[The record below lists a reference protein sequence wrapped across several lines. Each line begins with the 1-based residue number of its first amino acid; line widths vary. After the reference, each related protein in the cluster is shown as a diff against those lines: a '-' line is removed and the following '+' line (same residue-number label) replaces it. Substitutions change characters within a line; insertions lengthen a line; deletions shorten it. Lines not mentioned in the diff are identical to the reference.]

1 MKSKNLSNLKTTTG
15 SKQLMKLTL
24 ISKLD
29 IFRDLSDEEVEQ
41 VEAMVRMT
49 YCKAGHVFFSP
60 DEKVE
65 VLYMLKKGKVQIYT
79 INQDGRRL
87 IIDTLGPGTFFG
99 EMSLTAQ
106 SMQES
111 FAEAIE
117 DSLICVLD
125 RSDIEAL
132 IMYKPIVAV
141 RLLDIVSQRLR
152 LTRLR
157 FEETVLQSATI
168 RVCSTLLR
176 LSQDSLLI
184 RMTHQE
190 LADTTGLF
198 RETVTTILDELQLSG
213 ILELS
218 RKKISIKDRS
228 ELQRIT
234 EM

>member
-29 IFRDLSDEEVEQ
+29 IFRDLTDEEVEQ
-41 VEAMVRMT
+41 VEAMVRMID
-49 YCKAGHVFFSP
+49 CKAGHVFFSP

-117 DSLICVLD
+117 DSLICVLG

>member
-1 MKSKNLSNLKTTTG
+1 MKSKNLSNLKTATG

-41 VEAMVRMT
+41 VEAMVRMID
-49 YCKAGHVFFSP
+49 CKAGHVFFSP

-117 DSLICVLD
+117 DSLICVLG

-132 IMYKPIVAV
+132 IMYKPIVAI

-157 FEETVLQSATI
+157 LEETVLQSATI

-176 LSQDSLLI
+176 LSQDSLII
-184 RMTHQE
+184 RITHQE

>member
-1 MKSKNLSNLKTTTG
+1 MKSKNLTNLKTATG

-41 VEAMVRMT
+41 VEAMVRMID
-49 YCKAGHVFFSP
+49 CKAGHVFFSP

-117 DSLICVLD
+117 DSLICVLG

-132 IMYKPIVAV
+132 IMYKPIVAI

-157 FEETVLQSATI
+157 LEETVLQSATI

-176 LSQDSLLI
+176 LSQDSLII
-184 RMTHQE
+184 RITHQE

>member
-1 MKSKNLSNLKTTTG
+1 MKSKNLTNLKTATG

-41 VEAMVRMT
+41 VEAMVRMID
-49 YCKAGHVFFSP
+49 CKAGHVFFSP

-117 DSLICVLD
+117 DSLICVLG

-132 IMYKPIVAV
+132 IMYKPIVAI

-176 LSQDSLLI
+176 LSQDSLII
-184 RMTHQE
+184 RITHQE

>member
-1 MKSKNLSNLKTTTG
+1 MKSKNLSNLKTATG

-41 VEAMVRMT
+41 VEAMVRMID
-49 YCKAGHVFFSP
+49 CKAGHVFFSP

>member
-1 MKSKNLSNLKTTTG
+1 MKRKNLSDAKTMTG

-29 IFRDLSDEEVEQ
+29 IFRDLSDNEIEQ
-41 VEAMVRMT
+41 IEAMVKMID
-49 YCKAGHVFFSP
+49 CKKGHVFFSP
-60 DEKVE
+60 DENVE

-79 INQDGRRL
+79 INHDGRRL
-87 IIDTLGPGTFFG
+87 IVDTLGPGTFFG

-106 SMQES
+106 SMQEF
-111 FAEAIE
+111 FAEAVE
-117 DSLICVLD
+117 DSLVCVLG

-132 IMYKPIVAV
+132 IMYKPIVAI
-141 RLLDIVSQRLR
+141 RLLEIVSQRL
-152 LTRLR
+152 LLARLR

-184 RMTHQE
+184 KMTHQE
-190 LADTTGLF
+190 LADTIGLF
-198 RETVTTILDELQLSG
+198 RETVTTILDELHSSG

-218 RKKISIKDRS
+218 RRKILIRDRS
-228 ELQRIT
+228 ELKRIT

>member
-1 MKSKNLSNLKTTTG
+1 MKSKNLTNLKTATG

-41 VEAMVRMT
+41 VEAMVRMID
-49 YCKAGHVFFSP
+49 CKAGHVFFSP

>member
-1 MKSKNLSNLKTTTG
+1 
-15 SKQLMKLTL
+15 
-24 ISKLD
+24 
-29 IFRDLSDEEVEQ
+29 
-41 VEAMVRMT
+41 
-49 YCKAGHVFFSP
+49 
-60 DEKVE
+60 
-65 VLYMLKKGKVQIYT
+65 MLKKGKVQIYT

-117 DSLICVLD
+117 DSLICVLG

-132 IMYKPIVAV
+132 IMYKPIVAI

-157 FEETVLQSATI
+157 LEETVLQSATI

-176 LSQDSLLI
+176 LSQDSLII
-184 RMTHQE
+184 RITHQE